1 MCLSDTQTD
10 VVGGVFQTV
19 YNGNPNLPSSTPEGQ
34 AYDEGVRMGSWG
46 LLLHCLTSAIY
57 SVIVERLTCSYGYKM
72 TYLMGMTSFCFAMLG
87 MVLVRNVVFVVLMA
101 GLTGFAYA
109 TLTTIPFMLVTLY
122 HTDKKVIVSGWFC
135 AGHPVPH

>member
-1 MCLSDTQTD
+1 M
-10 VVGGVFQTV
+10 V
-19 YNGNPNLPSSTPEGQ
+19 YNGNPNLPSNTPEGQ

-57 SVIVERLTCSYGYKM
+57 SVIVERLTSSYGYKM

-109 TLTTIPFMLVTLY
+109 TLTTIPFMLVTQY
-122 HTDKKVIVSGWFC
+122 HTDKKVTDCLSVFLSLCVRSHSCWSRSTTQIKR
-135 AGHPVPH
+135 